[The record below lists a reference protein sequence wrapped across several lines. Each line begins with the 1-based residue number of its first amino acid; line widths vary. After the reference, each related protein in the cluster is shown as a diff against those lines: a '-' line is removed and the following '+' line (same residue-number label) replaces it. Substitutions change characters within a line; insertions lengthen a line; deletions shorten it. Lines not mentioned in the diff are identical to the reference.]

1 MKAALI
7 SLGSVS
13 SRMTLEAMKNYFEV
27 VDDIDIR
34 SIEVDLDVGKLD
46 ILYKGKPIDKYDCV
60 FAKGSFRYAQLL
72 RSVTMA
78 LYDTTYMPIK
88 AEAFTIGHNKLL
100 THLALQ
106 VYKIPMPKTYLASSP
121 AAAKKVLEKINYPII
136 MKFPSGTGGKG
147 VMYAEGFAA
156 ASSLLDA
163 LETLKQPFLIQ
174 EYVETEGT
182 DIRAIIVGDKVVAAM
197 KRKAEK
203 GETRANIHA
212 GGKGEP
218 IELDYYAKK
227 IAVTA
232 AQSIGAEVCGVD
244 LLEGTK
250 GPLVIELNVSPG
262 LQGITKATKIN
273 VADKIAKYLYK
284 KTKELSESGK
294 EKTASKIF
302 EDLGIKGPEKATQQI
317 ISNLDFRSNRILLPE
332 VITNIAKLNEKD
344 EVVIKANKGKIF
356 IEKY

>member
-13 SRMTLEAMKNYFEV
+13 SKMTLEAMRKYFEV
-27 VDDIDIR
+27 VDDLDIR
-34 SIEVDLDVGKLD
+34 NIEVNLDIGRLDV
-46 ILYKGKPIDKYDCV
+46 LYNGKPMDKYDCV

-72 RSVTMA
+72 RSITMA
-78 LYDTTYMPIK
+78 FYDTTYMPVK
-88 AEAFTIGHNKLL
+88 AEAFTVGHNKLL

-106 VYKIPMPKTYLASSP
+106 TYKIPMPKTYLASS
-121 AAAKKVLEKINYPII
+121 ATAAKKVLERVNYPII

-174 EYVETEGT
+174 EYIETDGT
-182 DIRAIIVGDKVVAAM
+182 DIRAIVVGDKVVASM
-197 KRKAEK
+197 KRNAEK

-218 IELDYYAKK
+218 IELDYHTKQ
-227 IAVTA
+227 IAITA
-232 AQSIGAEVCGVD
+232 AQSIGAEICGID

-250 GPLVIELNVSPG
+250 EPLVIEVNLSPG
-262 LQGITKATKIN
+262 LQGITKATKID
-273 VADKIAKYLYK
+273 VADKIARYLHK
-284 KTKELSESGK
+284 KTKERLESGK
-294 EKTASKIF
+294 EKSASKIF
-302 EDLGIKGPEKATQQI
+302 QDLGIKAPDKATQQI
-317 ISNLDFRSNRILLPE
+317 VSNLDFRGNRILLPE
-332 VITNIAKLNEKD
+332 VITNITKLSEKD
-344 EVVIKANKGKIF
+344 EVVIKADKGKIF